1 MPSRGDAALARL
13 RTLRSGFG
21 AARLR
26 DASERWRA
34 ALSSCAWRDSS
45 SEHPTLARALENLAS
60 RADEA
65 VRVKGTPARGG
76 PARAEAAAALR
87 APGAIDA
94 VAELVRSPAAAARRA
109 ACKALALLLGA
120 VSSAAAVPP
129 CPPLL
134 VALAERAAAVPSSGA
149 DADAALAAAEALRLS
164 LIHI

>member
-65 VRVKGTPARGG
+65 VRVKGTPARGSSSAKRPRSEG
-76 PARAEAAAALR
+76 GG
-87 APGAIDA
+87 GA
-94 VAELVRSPAAAARRA
+94 PAAGASITDG
-109 ACKALALLLGA
+109 LLNL
-120 VSSAAAVPP
+120 
-129 CPPLL
+129 
-134 VALAERAAAVPSSGA
+134 
-149 DADAALAAAEALRLS
+149 
-164 LIHI
+164 

>member
-1 MPSRGDAALARL
+1 MPSRGDAARARL

-34 ALSSCAWRDSS
+34 ALSSCARRDSS

-109 ACKALALLLGA
+109 A
-120 VSSAAAVPP
+120 
-129 CPPLL
+129 
-134 VALAERAAAVPSSGA
+134 R
-149 DADAALAAAEALRLS
+149 
-164 LIHI
+164 